1 MSCNIYCDY
10 GTYLKTR
17 STYQAICDLKKL
29 IDEYNL
35 TKGGTICGDLI
46 IKDGNL
52 TVSTGETNLVNL
64 QLIGDLSSNGDIIL
78 HDSQIKLMDNGRTTY
93 AQGSTLSVI
102 ELTPLNLSDTSS
114 DVSSNVD
121 ISNILYSN
129 IDNSNS
135 IFNTSTNL
143 INVFDNSDILQDS
156 LIEIYASTSLQQGD
170 KNIEYTRIYL
180 EPSGTIGD
188 RVYIDS
194 RTVAKAVES
203 TVCYG
208 PVSIVTDNN
217 SFLSHKY
224 VIVAEKKDSGATADV
239 SFNAPFRLTFR
250 QTCLK

>member
-17 STYQAICDLKKL
+17 ATYQAICDLKKL
-29 IDEYNL
+29 IDDYNL

-93 AQGSTLSVI
+93 AQGNTLSI
-102 ELTPLNLSDTSS
+102 LELTPLGFGTTDA
-114 DVSSNVD
+114 SSNVD
-121 ISNILYSN
+121 ISSIIYSN
-129 IDNSNS
+129 IDSSNS
-135 IFNTSTNL
+135 IFNTTTNRV
-143 INVFDNSDILQDS
+143 NVFDFSNVLQDS
-156 LIEIYASTSLQQGD
+156 LVEIYASASLRQGSKD
-170 KNIEYTRIYL
+170 IDYTRIYL
-180 EPSGTIGD
+180 EPSGGIGE

-194 RTVAKAVES
+194 RTVAKDTES

-208 PVSIVTDNN
+208 PVSIVTNVN
-217 SFLSHKY
+217 SFLNHNY
-224 VIVAEKKDSGATADV
+224 YIVAEKKGSGPNTDV
-239 SFNAPFRLTFR
+239 SFNAPFRITFR
-250 QTCLK
+250 QTCLKY